1 MSRTVIRNGL
11 TDGEFHGVAF
21 YDEFR
26 DEDRTYEFIE
36 KIESGIDT
44 LKTDGM
50 AEIRRIAGQFRIN
63 DINLIKPG
71 IGEATRV
78 LLRRLPNIILVAE
91 NAEDK
96 YIAHIIQLAKEKG
109 VPVESYPLVRYKACG
124 IIKELSAD
132 A

>member
-1 MSRTVIRNGL
+1 M
-11 TDGEFHGVAF
+11 
-21 YDEFR
+21 DEVRKIAERFR
-26 DEDRTYEFIE
+26 V
-36 KIESGIDT
+36 G
-44 LKTDGM
+44 
-50 AEIRRIAGQFRIN
+50 

-78 LLRRLPNIILVAE
+78 LLRRLPRVILVAE

-96 YIAHIIQLAKEKG
+96 YIAHIIQLAKEKD

-124 IIKELSAD
+124 IIKELPAD